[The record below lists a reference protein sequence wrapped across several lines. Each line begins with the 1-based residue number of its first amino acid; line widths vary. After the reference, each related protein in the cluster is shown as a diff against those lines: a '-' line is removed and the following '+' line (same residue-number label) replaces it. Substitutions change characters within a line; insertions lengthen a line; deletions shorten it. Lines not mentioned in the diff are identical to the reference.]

1 MKDID
6 DTNRLIRL
14 RDRADQLA
22 STASAVSDAATYS
35 PDDIS
40 GYTGALVLLAS
51 LMRQFADDF
60 ESVVNG

>member
-1 MKDID
+1 MKNID

-35 PDDIS
+35 PDDVS
-40 GYTGALVLLAS
+40 AYTGALVLLAS
-51 LMRQFADDF
+51 LMRQFADDL
-60 ESVVNG
+60 SR